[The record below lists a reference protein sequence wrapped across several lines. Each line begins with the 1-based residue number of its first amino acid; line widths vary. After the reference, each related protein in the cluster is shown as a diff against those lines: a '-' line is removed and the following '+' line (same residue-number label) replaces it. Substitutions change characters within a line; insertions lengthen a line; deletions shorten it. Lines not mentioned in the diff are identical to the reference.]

1 MLKGR
6 STESSCT
13 VPGRA
18 LEYNVTLSVMF
29 IVGGAEF
36 DFLEEHAVFKVFIN

>member
-13 VPGRA
+13 LPGRA
-18 LEYNVTLSVMF
+18 LEYNVTSSVMF
-29 IVGGAEF
+29 IVGEAEF